1 MSYTITLDPT
11 SYDLDFF
18 TNEVKLQIDRPSSD
32 VNINIDSIEYRTDYD
47 KISYEID
54 LARVG
59 AQAALPTSVTFDD
72 ITLTGMAG
80 PMVWNE
86 TEATVDF
93 PVSSDVTL
101 QVGQEFH
108 IYGKAI
114 EPILNGQPV
123 IYVGAQGGHILIKV
137 ADGTDTANT
146 NPERILGLATQDFAT
161 NEFGYV
167 TTKGKVNGIDTS
179 AFNEGDVL
187 YLSNTVPGELSTT
200 FINSTEYHEVVMG
213 VVLRTNPAQGTI
225 KVLLEHVRALDEVAG
240 VSATNPQNK
249 DILCYRDST
258 NQWVNSHITVE
269 ALGRTNVPVSS
280 IGVAGDKEGHSS
292 FDSTYLYI
300 CTADYD
306 GVTNIWKRILFLAD
320 TW

>member
-32 VNINIDSIEYRTDYD
+32 VDISIDSIEYRTDYD
-47 KISYEID
+47 KISYELD

-59 AQAALPTSVTFDD
+59 AQAALPNSVTFDD

-80 PMVWNE
+80 PIVWNE

-93 PVSSDVTL
+93 PVSADVTL

-123 IYVGAQGGHILIKV
+123 AYVGAQGNHILIAV
-137 ADGTDTANT
+137 ADGTSIATVD
-146 NPERILGLATQDFAT
+146 PSRVLGLATQDFDT
-161 NEFGYV
+161 NEFGYITAV
-167 TTKGKVNGIDTS
+167 GKVNGIDTS
-179 AFNEGDVL
+179 GFEEGDVL
-187 YLSNTVPGELSTT
+187 YLSNTTPGALSTT
-200 FINSTEYHEVVMG
+200 FINTTEYHEVVMG
-213 VVLRTNPAQGTI
+213 VVLRKNPSQGTI
-225 KVLLEHVRALDEVAG
+225 KVLLEHIRALDEVAG
-240 VSATNPQNK
+240 VNINAPQ
-249 DILCYRDST
+249 DRDLLCYRDSSK
-258 NQWVNSHITVE
+258 QWINSHITQE
-269 ALGRTNVPVSS
+269 ALGRTNVPLSS
-280 IGVAGDKEGHSS
+280 IGVAADKEGHSS

-300 CTADYD
+300 CTSNYD
-306 GVTNIWKRILFLAD
+306 GVTNIWKRILFLPD